1 MNTTFLIKKR
11 AVKRMALELSKSNR
25 AGKFT
30 RVSGEFLIRMN
41 SRLNAFIQEE
51 VQRHPSIGKT
61 LK

>member
-1 MNTTFLIKKR
+1 MNTPLINR
-11 AVKRMALELSKSNR
+11 QAVKRIALELSKSNR

-30 RVSGEFLIRMN
+30 RVSGDFLIRMN
-41 SRLNAFIQEE
+41 SRLDAFIQEE

>member
-1 MNTTFLIKKR
+1 MNTPLLNR
-11 AVKRMALELSKSNR
+11 SAVKKLALHISQEQK

-30 RVSGEFLIRMN
+30 RVGTEFLVRIN
-41 SRLNAFIQEE
+41 SRLHNMVAEE

>member
-1 MNTTFLIKKR
+1 MSTPLINR
-11 AVKRMALELSKSNR
+11 QAVKRIAIELSKAHR
-25 AGKFT
+25 AGRFT

-51 VQRHPSIGKT
+51 VHRHPSIGKT